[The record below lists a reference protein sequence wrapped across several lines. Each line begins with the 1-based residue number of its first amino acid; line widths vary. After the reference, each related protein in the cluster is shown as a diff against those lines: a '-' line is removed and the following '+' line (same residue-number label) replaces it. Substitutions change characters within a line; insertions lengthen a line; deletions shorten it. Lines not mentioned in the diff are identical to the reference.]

1 MVSDD
6 LKDKVEVVLFSAG
19 KKININ
25 EVSKLVKEKDL
36 KLIEKALEKLQKEYN
51 DTKKSLMVVR
61 EGEEWKLTVRERY
74 LDVAKKIVA
83 DTELPKTI
91 IETLAVIAWKQP
103 VLQSEII
110 KVRTNKAYDHIK
122 ELERIGFLSSKK
134 KSRTRE
140 LKLSEKFYK
149 YFELS
154 GDKDIRDMFSG
165 IQGKAIDKAATYVE
179 KKEKEKQTSEQ
190 KAREEAE
197 ITRVGKLKVVDV
209 EKKKTEEL
217 PEQTIG
223 DLEVYDEPS
232 ESEEE
237 TLKKPEEAA
246 EEEVPEHMAEEPEQ
260 EESPTDESETE
271 DHEDETPEETQSD
284 ESETEEPTE
293 EKLDVGEETTDIE
306 PTEESTAE
314 TVPEGPVEAE
324 FSDVTDETEEEKQE
338 ESEPEAE
345 EPEKADEEK
354 TEKKKSSEEEFNIDE
369 VIDYHSK

>member
-140 LKLSEKFYK
+140 LRLSEKFYK

-179 KKEKEKQTSEQ
+179 KKEKEKQESEQ
-190 KAREEAE
+190 KAREESE
-197 ITRVGKLKVVDV
+197 KITKIGKLKVVDV

-237 TLKKPEEAA
+237 TLKKPEERT
-246 EEEVPEHMAEEPEQ
+246 EEPGQ
-260 EESPTDESETE
+260 EEP
-271 DHEDETPEETQSD
+271 PSD
-284 ESETEEPTE
+284 ESETEERTE
-293 EKLDVGEETTDIE
+293 EKLDAGEETTDIE